1 MFQDD
6 DVHSWQKLFG
16 KKILQTSVGGIRDAL
31 KRKASTPIEV
41 NRFVKTTG
49 VCPVCGT
56 VVELN
61 LSDRE
66 FTCPLCGSWFDRDVA
81 SALVI
86 KDKGLCLW
94 NAGETLGDD
103 RASTADML
111 EYFNS
116 IPHVTAS
123 APMNREAPTVRL
135 G

>member
-1 MFQDD
+1 M
-6 DVHSWQKLFG
+6 
-16 KKILQTSVGGIRDAL
+16 
-31 KRKASTPIEV
+31 EV

-56 VVELN
+56 RVELN
-61 LSDRE
+61 LSDRS
-66 FTCPLCGSWFDRDVA
+66 FTCPSCGSWFDRDVA
-81 SALVI
+81 SATVI
-86 KDKGLCLW
+86 MKEGLCLW